1 MSHNGKTAL
10 LGLCIVLAACDNTS
24 TRNPTGPGLSEAE
37 GTELQGLSDR
47 WSAKHSL
54 SPNRND
60 MVAGAINGIIYVV
73 GGVHTDWVTAPFR
86 SYQLS
91 RVDAYNTATN
101 AWSRVASLP
110 GPRFQANGASVING
124 RLYVTGGNRFGPT
137 ASYIPTKT
145 LFVYDPGTNSWGRK
159 ADMPQPGC
167 NGVQGVIA
175 GKLYVYMPSIQACDG
190 FSSSTVV
197 RFYRYNPATDTWVS
211 RALPPAHLSFP
222 AGGVIDGKFYIV
234 ASTSSSLRPS
244 PLYVYEPV
252 SNTWQ
257 EKASMSQS
265 RASMVGAVLNGRL
278 YMVGGNDVGS
288 EQPQPRLEVYNPMT
302 NSWAIKTALRFGT
315 TDGAAVGAAG
325 KVYYITGRI
334 FPTEGGWE
342 LLPEVSEVYAYT
354 P

>member
-1 MSHNGKTAL
+1 MSYKRKTAIL
-10 LGLCIVLAACDNTS
+10 LGLGTVLAACDGTS
-24 TRNPTGPGLSEAE
+24 SRDVTGPGLSEAE
-37 GTELQGLSDR
+37 STELQSLSDS
-47 WSAKHSL
+47 WSAKRSV

-73 GGVHTDWVTAPFR
+73 GGVHTDWVTPPFR

-110 GPRFQANGASVING
+110 GPRFQANGASAING
-124 RLYVTGGNRFGPT
+124 RLYVTGGNRFGPS
-137 ASYIPTKT
+137 SYIPTKT
-145 LFVYDPGTNSWGRK
+145 LFVYNPGTNNWGRK

-175 GKLYVYMPSIQACDG
+175 GKLYVYVPACDG
-190 FSSSTVV
+190 SSTSTV

-211 RALPPAHLSFP
+211 RALPPTHLSHP
-222 AGGVIDGKFYIV
+222 AGGVINGKFYIV
-234 ASTSSSLRPS
+234 ASTSSSIQPS
-244 PLYVYEPV
+244 PLYVYDPV

-302 NSWAIKTALRFGT
+302 NSWAIKTALPFGT

-334 FPTEGGWE
+334 FPTEGAWE
-342 LLPEVSEVYAYT
+342 LLPEVSEVYAYM